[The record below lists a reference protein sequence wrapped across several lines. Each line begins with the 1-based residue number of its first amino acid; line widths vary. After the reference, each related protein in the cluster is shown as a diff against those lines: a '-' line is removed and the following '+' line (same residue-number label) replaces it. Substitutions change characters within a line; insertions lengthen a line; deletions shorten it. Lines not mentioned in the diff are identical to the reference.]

1 MRDARQT
8 AEAGRTEGVAISADL
23 REMGSSLRVNAEHL
37 LGDVQ
42 MVHPRLRADIDHL
55 ERRARRGWA
64 EESEES
70 DAEGEPQPS
79 SNPHV
84 PQSRESAAR

>member
-55 ERRARRGWA
+55 ERRARRG
-64 EESEES
+64 
-70 DAEGEPQPS
+70 GPNTRTS
-79 SNPHV
+79 SAPRA
-84 PQSRESAAR
+84 SRALSG